1 MVFQPEDFSV
11 DCPTGCEYT
20 ISPDGTADVVTERK
34 DQIFGV
40 NKMVSLK
47 RDHCVSP
54 MLLFVKSPVL
64 LIFKPVG

>member
-1 MVFQPEDFSV
+1 MVFQPENLSV
-11 DCPTGCEYT
+11 DRPAGGEYT
-20 ISPDGTADVVTERK
+20 ITPYGTADVVTERK
-34 DQIFGV
+34 DQIFSV